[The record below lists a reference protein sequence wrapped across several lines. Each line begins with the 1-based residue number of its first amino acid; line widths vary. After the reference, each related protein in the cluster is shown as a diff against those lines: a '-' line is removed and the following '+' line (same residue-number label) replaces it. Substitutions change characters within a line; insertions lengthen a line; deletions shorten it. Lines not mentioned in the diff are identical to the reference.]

1 MLTNTKITILTGTML
16 LALVFVLIFA
26 AQYAKASSA
35 PPLVIDVPQHWSE
48 QSGIGLIHGWVC
60 GGGQVE
66 ISIDGEPFSTLTA
79 DAPRWD
85 VARAFPECGP
95 STGFAAAMNWGNLAT
110 GGHSL
115 TVNGVEVLFHVG
127 GFSGYLESDQVDFSK
142 ATLVPGLGGTFWLNG
157 VMVAG
162 RKTNL
167 LYRWE
172 SSIQG
177 LTVLSVEQIQDV
189 PDTCG
194 FSPPDPMC
202 QY

>member
-1 MLTNTKITILTGTML
+1 MMLTNTKITILTGTML
-16 LALVFVLIFA
+16 LALAL
-26 AQYAKASSA
+26 QYAKASNA
-35 PPLVIDVPQHWSE
+35 PPLVIDVPQPGVM

-66 ISIDGEPFSTLTA
+66 IRIDGEPFATLTA

-95 STGFAAAMNWGNLAT
+95 ATGFAAAMNWGNLAK
-110 GGHSL
+110 GSHSL

-127 GFSGYLESDQVDFSK
+127 GFSGYLESNQVDFSK
-142 ATLVPGLGGTFWLNG
+142 ATLVPGFDDTVWFYG
-157 VMVAG
+157 VVVDG
-162 RKTNL
+162 QKTNL

-172 SSIQG
+172 PSMQG
-177 LTVLSVEQIQDV
+177 LTLLSVQPVQDV
-189 PDTCG
+189 PDPCG